1 MADYIDKEV
10 KELIINRLTREEY
23 QELEERGEVHD
34 DEIYLFPDTI
44 QEDLDALKERVDIL
58 EEKVDK
64 LDELG
69 SEADDLL
76 ALLDDFK
83 ELEEEFEEIKDKVE
97 EQEQLI
103 DSLGSEVDDLH
114 DVIYGT
120 GGSAGKDGL
129 IDRIHD
135 IEIQFIVLQP
145 LIQNI
150 EQILNLEQR
159 VEELEDK
166 AVLAEESSEYDTDTL
181 IIYGGTSVDVMD
193 DTI

>member
-76 ALLDDFK
+76 ALLDEFRI
-83 ELEEEFEEIKDKVE
+83 LEREFEIIREIVE
-97 EQEQLI
+97 RQEQLI

-114 DVIYGT
+114 DVIYGKD
-120 GGSAGKDGL
+120 GRDGL
-129 IDRIHD
+129 IDKVND
-135 IEIQFIVLQP
+135 INEQIILLQP
-145 LIQNI
+145 IIQNI
-150 EQILNLEQR
+150 ENILNLEHR
-159 VEELEDK
+159 VEELEDN
-166 AVLAEESSEYDTDTL
+166 AVIAEESSEYDTDFL
-181 IIYGGTSVDVMD
+181 IIYYFKKRET
-193 DTI
+193 

>member
-76 ALLDDFK
+76 ALLDEFR
-83 ELEEEFEEIKDKVE
+83 ELRIEFERIVREVEI
-97 EQEQLI
+97 QSQLI
-103 DSLGSEVDDLH
+103 DSLGSEVDNLYT
-114 DVIYGT
+114 VIYGKD
-120 GGSAGKDGL
+120 GRDGL
-129 IDRIHD
+129 IDKVND
-135 IEIQFIVLQP
+135 LENKFIVLQP
-145 LIQNI
+145 IIENI
-150 EQILNLEQR
+150 DNILNLEQR

>member
-76 ALLDDFK
+76 ALLDEFR
-83 ELEEEFEEIKDKVE
+83 ELRVEFERIVREVE
-97 EQEQLI
+97 VQSQLI
-103 DSLGSEVDDLH
+103 DSLGSEVDDLYT
-114 DVIYGT
+114 VIHGKD
-120 GGSAGKDGL
+120 GKDGL
-129 IDRIHD
+129 VDKVND
-135 IEIQFIVLQP
+135 LENKFIVLQP
-145 LIQNI
+145 IIENI
-150 EQILNLEQR
+150 DNILNLEQR

-166 AVLAEESSEYDTDTL
+166 AVLAEESSELDTGFL
-181 IIYGGTSVDVMD
+181 VIYGGTSVDVMD